1 MPAQLYQPKLTLDLW
16 HRRLGHLG
24 LRNVKATEKITTG
37 IAFKPDNCSTATP
50 NLCESCE
57 LSKPLRHVRK
67 SVSSRPRKPLDSV
80 SVDVVMI
87 KPAGKIL
94 MNDSWISVRY
104 CTMFTDGATSARWG
118 YYHNDKSDATEA
130 IKYFNVLMSTQYN
143 AVVKSWRLDGGKEYS
158 PRMMGNLAA
167 KLGQIIETTTPY
179 FPEQDGR
186 AERSIG
192 IIISRVRTAAIEM
205 NIPKFLWPELVRS
218 QLQIANRTATS
229 VLEGETPIQAFNR
242 LITGIDEK
250 PDLSHLRV
258 LGCKVYVQIPIE
270 KRIISQKLDKRAEIG
285 ILVGYDGQHIYRVYI
300 PSRQRVIR
308 SSVVQ
313 FDEDNCISSSSTE
326 NEFWEPNDY
335 IPNNIIQVDESRGE
349 ELNTLNQHEPSQ
361 NILTPFEQLSFDEHQ
376 RDVRPEVTQAES
388 RAVHDDENLL
398 GLEALPHTDSL
409 SGENSPFENIEELP
423 ETTVTR
429 RGRPP
434 GSKNKVYQKVNR
446 NTRSTAAS
454 STQDQRTAFLSFITA
469 SQSLFVVDENS
480 DPKTLAE
487 AMSSKDSGSWKLAID
502 REYRSLAMK
511 KTWSLVRRSELPRG
525 TKVLT
530 GKLVLKTKR
539 GKEGEILKH
548 KARWVVRGFEQEY
561 GRDYTQTYAG
571 VCRNTTWKIAIALAA
586 KFDLEIEQMDAV
598 TAFLNSDADNDIYVE
613 VPPGWIEPGI
623 SSNFS
628 FVCKLEKALYGLKQ
642 APRLWQKHLRS
653 CLAEVGFEPLA
664 SDHCLY
670 LNKQTKII
678 IVTYV
683 DDFLIIGKNI
693 GLINSLKE
701 KLAHK
706 FQLEDLGPACYF
718 LGVRITRD
726 RPKKRIYLTQDAYA
740 RQILERFCLENCRPA
755 DTPIAAGFDVFL
767 VPNDGAATAAQI
779 KEYQSKVG
787 SLLYLAVHTRPDIAF
802 ACSSFSRYLS
812 NPSLQHLK
820 GLDRIFRYIRG
831 TINLGIMYDGNSPT
845 QQLHGYCDSDWG
857 GDKGTRRSTGGSLF
871 FLAAGVISAS
881 AKSQP
886 NVALSSTEAEYYAY
900 TSCIQELLWIQ
911 QIMAQ
916 MLYSGKD
923 IVSTRIYTDNQSS
936 LALGNNPELHSRT
949 KHIDV
954 KHHFIREHLDA
965 GRVDARYI
973 STHEM
978 AADGL
983 TKSLS
988 ANKHSKFI

>member
-1 MPAQLYQPKLTLDLW
+1 
-16 HRRLGHLG
+16 
-24 LRNVKATEKITTG
+24 
-37 IAFKPDNCSTATP
+37 
-50 NLCESCE
+50 
-57 LSKPLRHVRK
+57 
-67 SVSSRPRKPLDSV
+67 
-80 SVDVVMI
+80 
-87 KPAGKIL
+87 
-94 MNDSWISVRY
+94 
-104 CTMFTDGATSARWG
+104 MFTDGATSARWG
-118 YYHNDKSDATEA
+118 YYHDDKSDATEA
-130 IKYFNVLMSTQYN
+130 IKYFNVLMNIQYN
-143 AVVKSWRLDGGKEYS
+143 AVVKSWKLDGGKEYS

-186 AERSIG
+186 AERSID

-229 VLEGETPIQAFNR
+229 VLEGETPIQEFNR
-242 LITGIDEK
+242 LTTGIDEK

-258 LGCKVYVQIPIE
+258 LSCKAYVQIPIE
-270 KRIISQKLDKRAEIG
+270 KRIISQKLGKRAEIG
-285 ILVGYDGQHIYRVYI
+285 ILVGYDGQHIYCVYI
-300 PSRQRVIR
+300 PSQQIVIR

-313 FDEDNCISSSSTE
+313 FDEDECISSSSTE
-326 NEFWEPNDY
+326 NDY
-335 IPNNIIQVDESRGE
+335 FPNNIIQVDESRGE
-349 ELNTLNQHEPSQ
+349 ELNTLDQHEPSQ

-376 RDVRPEVTQAES
+376 QDVRPEVTQAES
-388 RAVHDDENLL
+388 RAVHDDDNLPD
-398 GLEALPHTDSL
+398 LEALPYTDSL
-409 SGENSPFENIEELP
+409 PEENSPFEDMEELP
-423 ETTVTR
+423 ETT
-429 RGRPP
+429 
-434 GSKNKVYQKVNR
+434 KVNR
-446 NTRSTAAS
+446 DTRSTAAS
-454 STQDQRTAFLSFITA
+454 STQDQRTAFLSFVTA

-511 KTWSLVRRSELPRG
+511 KTWSLIRRSELPRG

-530 GKLVLKTKR
+530 GKLVLKAKR

-586 KFDLEIEQMDAV
+586 EFDIEIEQMDAV

-613 VPPGWIEPGI
+613 LPPGWIEAGI
-623 SSNFS
+623 SSNFP

-706 FQLEDLGPACYF
+706 FQLEYLGPVCYF

-740 RQILERFCLENCRPA
+740 LQILERFCLENCRPA

-767 VPNDGAATAAQI
+767 VPNDGAATVAQI

-802 ACSSFSRYLS
+802 AWSSFSRYLS

-820 GLDRIFRYIRG
+820 GLDRIFRYVRG
-831 TINLGIMYDGNSPT
+831 TINLGIMYDGNCPT
-845 QQLHGYCDSDWG
+845 QQLHGYCDSDWE
-857 GDKGTRRSTGGSLF
+857 GDKGTRRSTGGSVF
-871 FLAAGVISAS
+871 FLAAGMISAS

-886 NVALSSTEAEYYAY
+886 NVALSSTEAEYYEY
-900 TSCIQELLWIQ
+900 TSCMQELLWIQ
-911 QIMAQ
+911 HIMAQ

-949 KHIDV
+949 KHIDG

-973 STHEM
+973 LTHEM

-983 TKSLS
+983 TKSPS
-988 ANKHSKFI
+988 ANKHSKFVEMLNLKAVKFNYYEIRNHRYGPNCQEVFFSKKKKWFQTEGVC